1 MLQYIINI
9 LLFCDNAP
17 YHIYSFQDEI
27 LSYTSIYNRNQ
38 FEFSVDGL
46 LEDRFENLFET
57 LEGSLTTSLNFFF
70 GLSNVINL
78 IRIVIAYNLL

>member
-1 MLQYIINI
+1 M
-9 LLFCDNAP
+9 
-17 YHIYSFQDEI
+17 
-27 LSYTSIYNRNQ
+27 YNRNP

-70 GLSNVINL
+70 GLNNVINL